1 VNLAIKALI
10 KKKFMSN
17 LSRIEI
23 LKEYANQE
31 PENPFNW
38 YALALEYQNIDQEK
52 TGLYFNKLLNEHKGY
67 LPTYYHAALFF
78 SERNQIDFAKTI
90 YESGI
95 ELAQNQNNVMAL
107 RELQNSFQNFI
118 FENDL

>member
-1 VNLAIKALI
+1 
-10 KKKFMSN
+10 MSN

-23 LKEYANQE
+23 LKEYADQE

-38 YALALEYQNIDQEK
+38 YALALEYQNFDLEK
-52 TGLYFNKLLNEHKGY
+52 TSYCFNKLLKEHKGY

-90 YESGI
+90 FETGI
-95 ELAQNQNNVMAL
+95 DLAKDQNNEKAL